1 LLVSFFYF
9 HSFYFFLFF
18 FFGLCHL
25 HDHILCKWP
34 RDLRGI
40 YVGIYNIR
48 IRWPAALS
56 GVGNKF
62 LIRIALIT
70 TILSAD
76 TAESPRAAHSQI
88 QRYMALPYW
97 KNKKRKNGRYERG
110 SDAILSIWCLEQ
122 KLRGKLIK
130 VTQSVG
136 ATHTL
141 QILQDRSIT
150 HISFNADADGRCLG
164 TFSFLL
170 SFIPWLGHPIRV

>member
-97 KNKKRKNGRYERG
+97 KNKKRKKREIRERFRCDTLYMVPRAKASRQAYKSYTIRRSNTHSADPSRQKYHSYIIQCLPMDVVWELYYPLYRG
-110 SDAILSIWCLEQ
+110 SDI
-122 KLRGKLIK
+122 
-130 VTQSVG
+130 QSVYDK
-136 ATHTL
+136 A
-141 QILQDRSIT
+141 
-150 HISFNADADGRCLG
+150 
-164 TFSFLL
+164 
-170 SFIPWLGHPIRV
+170 